1 MVVAVAA
8 GRDNQLPGR
17 ADSGPWWIQDGRSS
31 RPSALP
37 VFPHRPGKL
46 YGPHSATAAS
56 SRRNYR
62 DRMDKL
68 PDIHWLG
75 QPKLKRSANTR
86 LLGRAICD
94 LA

>member
-1 MVVAVAA
+1 
-8 GRDNQLPGR
+8 
-17 ADSGPWWIQDGRSS
+17 
-31 RPSALP
+31 
-37 VFPHRPGKL
+37 
-46 YGPHSATAAS
+46 
-56 SRRNYR
+56 
-62 DRMDKL
+62 MDKL